1 MKLLHVHIHD
11 ANSLNYKKKK
21 RQLQAEISKFMK
33 SNFYLGCF

>member
-11 ANSLNYKKKK
+11 ANSLNYKKK